1 MIDVALLGC
10 GRWGQNHL
18 KVLSDLRDMGIV
30 NHITAVDIS
39 PDARSKAILA
49 DVVTD
54 SFENVIADLVIVA
67 TPSDMHANQAR
78 DLMEEGFHVLVE
90 KPLGC
95 CEAEAAQVLAS
106 AHEYGRVMGVG
117 LLLRFHP
124 AVKLA
129 KELLS
134 NGSLGRLETIRF
146 IRRTTRNAPIG
157 GNVIEALGVHA
168 IDLICHIMGEM
179 EPSAI
184 HAEGDFIESRL
195 ALEFAHGIEA
205 LIDVAWEANTE
216 RRSVTL
222 VGSRATLR
230 FDLDIHDSAILIND
244 GFETTLPCESSHS
257 PLEAELRHIIG
268 SVEAHNTGRSWSA
281 VPEHGAAL
289 RGVRWTERAIFALPL
304 ARHN

>member
-1 MIDVALLGC
+1 MINVALLGC
-10 GRWGQNHL
+10 GRWGQQHL
-18 KVLSDLRDMGIV
+18 NVLSDLRDMGIV
-30 NHITAVDIS
+30 NQITAVDTS

-54 SFENVIADLVIVA
+54 SIENVFADLVIVA
-67 TPSDMHANQAR
+67 TPSNMHATQAR
-78 DLMEEGFHVLVE
+78 DLMAEGFHVLVE

-95 CEAEAAQVLAS
+95 CEAEAAQVLAT
-106 AHEYGRVMGVG
+106 AHEHGRVMGVG

-129 KELLS
+129 KELLL

-146 IRRTTRNAPIG
+146 VRRTIRNAPKG

-184 HAEGDFIESRL
+184 HAEGDLVESRL

-205 LIDVAWEANTE
+205 LIDVAWDANIE
-216 RRSVTL
+216 CRSVTL
-222 VGSRATLR
+222 VGSQATLR
-230 FDLDIHDSAILIND
+230 FDLDIHDRAILVTD
-244 GFETTLPCESSHS
+244 EFETTLFCESSHS
-257 PLEAELRHIIG
+257 PLESELRHIIAAI
-268 SVEAHNTGRSWSA
+268 EDHNAGRGWTA
-281 VPEHGAAL
+281 VPDHGAAL
-289 RGVRWTERAIFALPL
+289 RGVRWTERAIIALPL

>member
-10 GRWGQNHL
+10 GRWGQHHL
-18 KVLSDLRDMGIV
+18 KALSDLRELGVV
-30 NHITAVDIS
+30 NHITVVDIS
-39 PDARSKAILA
+39 SDARSNAILA
-49 DVVTD
+49 DTVTD
-54 SFENVIADLVIVA
+54 SIENVIADLVVVA
-67 TPSDMHANQAR
+67 TPSNMHATQAR
-78 DLMEEGFHVLVE
+78 DLMAEGFHVLVE

-106 AHEYGRVMGVG
+106 AHEHGRVLGVG

-146 IRRTTRNAPIG
+146 VRRTTRNAPEG

-184 HAEGDFIESRL
+184 HAEGDVVESRL

-205 LIDVAWEANTE
+205 LIDVAWDANVE

-222 VGSRATLR
+222 VGSQATFR
-230 FDLDIHDSAILIND
+230 FDLDIHDRAILISD
-244 GFETTLPCESSHS
+244 TFETTLKCETSHS
-257 PLEAELRHIIG
+257 PLEAELRHIIAAI
-268 SVEAHNTGRSWSA
+268 EAHNTGRSWSA
-281 VPEHGAAL
+281 VPDHGAAL
-289 RGVRWTERAIFALPL
+289 RGVRWTERAIIALPL

>member
-1 MIDVALLGC
+1 MIDVAILGC

-18 KVLSDLRDMGIV
+18 KVLSDLREMGIV

-54 SFENVIADLVIVA
+54 SFENVFADLVIVA

-78 DLMEEGFHVLVE
+78 NLMEEGFHVLIE

-146 IRRTTRNAPIG
+146 IRRTTRNAPKE

-184 HAEGDFIESRL
+184 HAEGDFVESRL

-205 LIDVAWEANTE
+205 IIDVAWEANTE

-222 VGSRATLR
+222 VGSQATLR
-230 FDLDIHDSAILIND
+230 FDLDIHDRAVLITD

-268 SVEAHNTGRSWSA
+268 AVEAHNTGRGWSA
-281 VPEHGAAL
+281 VPDHGAAL
-289 RGVRWTERAIFALPL
+289 RGVRWTERAILALPL

>member
-18 KVLSDLRDMGIV
+18 KVLSDLREMGII
-30 NHITAVDIS
+30 NQITAVDIS

-54 SFENVIADLVIVA
+54 SFENVFADLVIVA

-134 NGSLGRLETIRF
+134 NGTLGRLETIRF
-146 IRRTTRNAPIG
+146 VRRTTRNAPVG

-184 HAEGDFIESRL
+184 HAEGDIVESRL

-205 LIDVAWEANTE
+205 LIDVAWEAHIE

-222 VGSRATLR
+222 VGSQATLR
-230 FDLDIHDSAILIND
+230 FDLDIHDRAILVTE

-257 PLEAELRHIIG
+257 PLEAELRHIIDA
-268 SVEAHNTGRSWSA
+268 VEAHNTGRSWSA
-281 VPEHGAAL
+281 VPDHGAAL
-289 RGVRWTERAIFALPL
+289 RGVRWTERAIIALPL

>member
-18 KVLSDLRDMGIV
+18 KVLSDLREMGII
-30 NHITAVDIS
+30 NQITAVDIS

-54 SFENVIADLVIVA
+54 TFENVFADLVIVA

-78 DLMEEGFHVLVE
+78 DLMEKGFHVLVE

-129 KELLS
+129 KQLLS
-134 NGSLGRLETIRF
+134 NGTLGRLETIRF
-146 IRRTTRNAPIG
+146 VRRTTRNAPVG

-168 IDLICHIMGEM
+168 IDLICHMMGEM

-184 HAEGDFIESRL
+184 HAEGDIVESRL

-205 LIDVAWEANTE
+205 LIDVAWEASTE

-222 VGSRATLR
+222 VGSQATLR
-230 FDLDIHDSAILIND
+230 FDLDIHDRAILVTE
-244 GFETTLPCESSHS
+244 GFETTLHCESSHS

-268 SVEAHNTGRSWSA
+268 AVEAHNTGRDWSA

-289 RGVRWTERAIFALPL
+289 RGVRWTERAILALPL
-304 ARHN
+304 ARQN

>member
-18 KVLSDLRDMGIV
+18 KVLSDLREMGIV

-49 DVVTD
+49 DAITD
-54 SFENVIADLVIVA
+54 SFENVFADLVIVA

-78 DLMEEGFHVLVE
+78 ELMEEGFHVLVE

-134 NGSLGRLETIRF
+134 NGTLGRLETIRF
-146 IRRTTRNAPIG
+146 VRRTTRNAPIG

-184 HAEGDFIESRL
+184 HAEGDLIESRL

-205 LIDVAWEANTE
+205 LIDVAWEAHTE

-222 VGSRATLR
+222 VGSQATLR
-230 FDLDIHDSAILIND
+230 FDLDIHDRAVLVTE

-268 SVEAHNTGRSWSA
+268 AVEAHNTGRGWSA
-281 VPEHGAAL
+281 VPDHGAAL
-289 RGVRWTERAIFALPL
+289 RGVRWTERAILALPL

>member
-18 KVLSDLRDMGIV
+18 KVLSDLRDMGII
-30 NHITAVDIS
+30 NQITAVDIS

-54 SFENVIADLVIVA
+54 SFENVFADLVIVA

-134 NGSLGRLETIRF
+134 NGTLGRLETIRF
-146 IRRTTRNAPIG
+146 VRRTTRNAPVG

-184 HAEGDFIESRL
+184 HAEGDIVESRL

-205 LIDVAWEANTE
+205 LIDVAWEAHTE

-222 VGSRATLR
+222 VGSQATLR
-230 FDLDIHDSAILIND
+230 FDLDIHDRAILVTE

-268 SVEAHNTGRSWSA
+268 AVEAHNAGRSWSA
-281 VPEHGAAL
+281 VPDHGAAL
-289 RGVRWTERAIFALPL
+289 RGVRWTERAIIALPL

>member
-1 MIDVALLGC
+1 MIDVAILGC

-18 KVLSDLRDMGIV
+18 KVLSDLREMGIV

-39 PDARSKAILA
+39 SEARSKAILA

-54 SFENVIADLVIVA
+54 SFENVFADLVIVA

-78 DLMEEGFHVLVE
+78 DLMEKGFHVLVE

-124 AVKLA
+124 AVNLA

-184 HAEGDFIESRL
+184 HAEGDLVESRL

-222 VGSRATLR
+222 VGSQATLR
-230 FDLDIHDSAILIND
+230 FDLDIHDRAVLITD

-268 SVEAHNTGRSWSA
+268 AVEAHNTGRGWSA
-281 VPEHGAAL
+281 VPDHGAAL
-289 RGVRWTERAIFALPL
+289 RGVRWTERAILALPL